1 MTVMSVTR
9 QFSFQ
14 GQDLSQK
21 LVANIPLNASGYW
34 RHQFDRLSARE
45 TTFNW
50 YLGVSNGQIVHS
62 GSTPWSSSALLR
74 LVQRYI
80 PEVRQEPIRSSFILL
95 QKQVRDQTITPTE
108 LLKQVRQ
115 MDIADESQLKAASR
129 LKILNDLDTYLLM
142 GSGDAVFV
150 PDAAMASEEHQL
162 LLLKADAQVM
172 MRGAL
177 QRQVLW
183 QQIKQQV
190 PSMNLVPTLN
200 STVFEQTPL
209 PQTQKDRIRM
219 LVQSG
224 KSINHIAI
232 SLAKDS
238 LEIATMFAR
247 LVKAGLVNLD
257 TPSQSTPSVIMI
269 IDDSPLVLKQFQ
281 HWVTA
286 LGYPVVACQNAAT
299 AMSTILQVKPA
310 SIFIDI
316 NMPGIS
322 GFDLVKQIRQ
332 QPDIAAIPLVILTG
346 EQKLSNKWRA
356 QWSGCDFLNKP
367 FCAADV
373 GEFQAQLQELLQR
386 LVAAASAP
394 VQA

>member
-1 MTVMSVTR
+1 MTVMNGIR

-21 LVANIPLNASGYW
+21 LVDNIPLNASGYW
-34 RHQFDRLSARE
+34 RHQFERLSARE
-45 TTFNW
+45 TSFHW

-80 PEVRQEPIRSSFILL
+80 PEARQEPAKSRFLLL
-95 QKQVRDQTITPTE
+95 QQKVRDQNITPTE
-108 LLKQVRQ
+108 LLKQLKQ
-115 MDIADESQLKAASR
+115 MDIADESQLKAASC

-142 GSGDAVFV
+142 GPGDAVFV
-150 PDAAMASEEHQL
+150 PDAGMVSDENHL
-162 LLLKADAQVM
+162 LIKADAQVI
-172 MRGAL
+172 MRSAL
-177 QRQVLW
+177 KRQVLW
-183 QQIKQQV
+183 QQIKFQV

-200 STVFEQTPL
+200 SNVFEQTPL
-209 PQTQKDRIRM
+209 PQTQRERIRM
-219 LVQSG
+219 LVKSG

-232 SLAKDS
+232 GLAKDS
-238 LEIATMFAR
+238 LEIATIFAR
-247 LVKAGLVNLD
+247 LVKAELVNLD
-257 TPSQSTPSVIMI
+257 APNHSTSSVIMI

-299 AMSTILQVKPA
+299 AMSTILKIKPA

-332 QPDIAAIPLVILTG
+332 QPEIAAIPLVILTG

-367 FCAADV
+367 LSAGDV

-386 LVAAASAP
+386 LVAAASGP
-394 VQA
+394 V

>member
-1 MTVMSVTR
+1 MTVMNGIR

-14 GQDLSQK
+14 SQDLSQK
-21 LVANIPLNASGYW
+21 LIANIPPNMNGYW
-34 RHQFDRLSARE
+34 RHQFDRLAARE
-45 TTFNW
+45 TIFHW
-50 YLGVSNGQIVHS
+50 YLGISNGQIVHS
-62 GSTPWSSSALLR
+62 GNTPWSSSALLR

-80 PEVRQEPIRSSFILL
+80 PEARQEPTKSGFMLL
-95 QKQVRDQTITPTE
+95 QEKVRDQILTPTE
-108 LLKQVRQ
+108 LLKQIRQ
-115 MDIADESQLKAASR
+115 MGIANESQLKAASR
-129 LKILNDLDTYLLM
+129 LKVLNDLDTYLLM

-150 PDAAMASEEHQL
+150 PDAAMTSAGQQL
-162 LLLKADAQVM
+162 LNTDAQVM
-172 MRGAL
+172 MRDAL

-183 QQIKQQV
+183 QHIRQQI
-190 PSMNLVPTLN
+190 PSMNLVPKLN
-200 STVFEQTPL
+200 SKVFEKTPL
-209 PQTQKDRIRM
+209 PQSQKERIQM

-232 SLAKDS
+232 GLAKDS

-257 TPSQSTPSVIMI
+257 VPSQSTPSVIMI

-286 LGYPVVACQNAAT
+286 LGYPVIACQNAAT
-299 AMSTILQVKPA
+299 AMSTVLQIKPA

-332 QPDIAAIPLVILTG
+332 QPEISAIPLVILTG

-356 QWSGCDFLNKP
+356 QWSGCEFLNKP
-367 FCAADV
+367 LSAADV

-386 LVAAASAP
+386 LMAAVSGP
-394 VQA
+394 VQV

>member
-1 MTVMSVTR
+1 MTVMNGIR

-14 GQDLSQK
+14 SQDLSQK
-21 LVANIPLNASGYW
+21 LIANIPANMSGYW
-34 RHQFDRLSARE
+34 RHQFDRLAARE
-45 TTFNW
+45 TIFHW
-50 YLGVSNGQIVHS
+50 YLGISNGQIVHS
-62 GSTPWSSSALLR
+62 GNTPWSSSALLR

-80 PEVRQEPIRSSFILL
+80 PEARQEPMKSSFMLL
-95 QKQVRDQTITPTE
+95 QEKVRDQVLTPTE
-108 LLKQVRQ
+108 LLKQIRQ
-115 MDIADESQLKAASR
+115 MGIADESQIKAASR
-129 LKILNDLDTYLLM
+129 LKVLNDLDTYLLM

-150 PDAAMASEEHQL
+150 PDAAMISAGSQL
-162 LLLKADAQVM
+162 LNTDAQVM
-172 MRGAL
+172 MRDAL

-183 QQIKQQV
+183 QHIKQQI
-190 PSMNLVPTLN
+190 PSMNLVPRLN
-200 STVFEQTPL
+200 SKVFEQTPL
-209 PQTQKDRIRM
+209 PQTQRERIRM

-224 KSINHIAI
+224 KSVNHIAI
-232 SLAKDS
+232 GLAKDS

-247 LVKAGLVNLD
+247 LAKAGLINLD
-257 TPSQSTPSVIMI
+257 APGQSAPSVIMI

-299 AMSTILQVKPA
+299 ALSSILQVKPA

-332 QPDIAAIPLVILTG
+332 QPEISAIPLVILTG

-356 QWSGCDFLNKP
+356 QWSGCEFLNKP
-367 FCAADV
+367 LSAADV

-386 LVAAASAP
+386 LMAAVSCP
-394 VQA
+394 VKV

>member
-1 MTVMSVTR
+1 MAVMNGTR

-14 GQDLSQK
+14 SQDLSQK

-45 TTFNW
+45 TTFHW

-80 PEVRQEPIRSSFILL
+80 PETRQEPARSSFMLL
-95 QKQVRDQTITPTE
+95 QKKVRDQTITPTE
-108 LLKQVRQ
+108 LLKQIRQ
-115 MDIADESQLKAASR
+115 MNIADETQLKAASR
-129 LKILNDLDTYLLM
+129 LKILTDLDTYLLM

-150 PDAAMASEEHQL
+150 PDASMASDGHQ
-162 LLLKADAQVM
+162 LLKADAQVM

-177 QRQVLW
+177 QRQILW
-183 QQIKQQV
+183 QQIRQQV
-190 PSMNLVPTLN
+190 PSMNLVPMLN
-200 STVFEQTPL
+200 ANIFEQAPL
-209 PQTQKDRIRM
+209 PQTQKERIRM
-219 LVQSG
+219 LVKSG

-232 SLAKDS
+232 GLAKDS

-257 TPSQSTPSVIMI
+257 APSQSAPSVIMI

-299 AMSTILQVKPA
+299 ALSTVLQVKPA

-332 QPDIAAIPLVILTG
+332 QPEVAAIPLVILTG

-367 FCAADV
+367 LCAADV

-386 LVAAASAP
+386 LVAAASGP
-394 VQA
+394 VQP

>member
-1 MTVMSVTR
+1 M
-9 QFSFQ
+9 
-14 GQDLSQK
+14 
-21 LVANIPLNASGYW
+21 
-34 RHQFDRLSARE
+34 
-45 TTFNW
+45 
-50 YLGVSNGQIVHS
+50 
-62 GSTPWSSSALLR
+62 
-74 LVQRYI
+74 
-80 PEVRQEPIRSSFILL
+80 LL
-95 QKQVRDQTITPTE
+95 QKKVRDQTITPTE
-108 LLKQVRQ
+108 LLKQIRK
-115 MDIADESQLKAASR
+115 MNIADETQLKAASR
-129 LKILNDLDTYLLM
+129 LKILTDLDTYLLM

-150 PDAAMASEEHQL
+150 PDASMASDGHQ
-162 LLLKADAQVM
+162 LLKADAQVM

-177 QRQVLW
+177 QRQILW
-183 QQIKQQV
+183 QQIRQQV

-200 STVFEQTPL
+200 VNVFEQAPL
-209 PQTQKDRIRM
+209 PQTQKERIRM
-219 LVQSG
+219 LVKSG

-232 SLAKDS
+232 GLAKDS

-257 TPSQSTPSVIMI
+257 APSQSVPSVIMI

-299 AMSTILQVKPA
+299 ALSTVVQVKPA

-332 QPDIAAIPLVILTG
+332 QPEVAAIPLVILTG

-367 FCAADV
+367 LCAADV

-386 LVAAASAP
+386 LVAATSGP
-394 VQA
+394 VLP

>member
-1 MTVMSVTR
+1 MTVMNGTR

-34 RHQFDRLSARE
+34 RHQFDRLAARE
-45 TTFNW
+45 TTFHW

-80 PEVRQEPIRSSFILL
+80 PEVRQQPAKSSFMLL
-95 QKQVRDQTITPTE
+95 QKKVREQAITPIE
-108 LLKQVRQ
+108 LLKQIRQ
-115 MDIADESQLKAASR
+115 TNIADESQLKAASR

-150 PDAAMASEEHQL
+150 PDAAMDSDEHQL

-183 QQIKQQV
+183 QQIRQQV

-200 STVFEQTPL
+200 SKVFEQTPL
-209 PQTQKDRIRM
+209 PQAQKERIRM
-219 LVQSG
+219 LVKSG

-232 SLAKDS
+232 GLAKDS

-257 TPSQSTPSVIMI
+257 VPSQSAPSVIMI

-299 AMSTILQVKPA
+299 AMSTVLQVKPA

-332 QPDIAAIPLVILTG
+332 QPEIAAIPLVILTG

-386 LVAAASAP
+386 LVAASVP
-394 VQA
+394 VQS

>member
-1 MTVMSVTR
+1 MTVMNGIR

-14 GQDLSQK
+14 SQDLSQK
-21 LVANIPLNASGYW
+21 LIANIPTNMSGYW
-34 RHQFDRLSARE
+34 RHQFDRLSTRE
-45 TTFNW
+45 TVFHW
-50 YLGVSNGQIVHS
+50 YLGISNGQIVHS
-62 GSTPWSSSALLR
+62 GNTPWNSSSLLR

-80 PEVRQEPIRSSFILL
+80 PEARQEPTKSSFMLL
-95 QKQVRDQTITPTE
+95 QEKVRDQILTPTE
-108 LLKQVRQ
+108 LLKQIRQ
-115 MDIADESQLKAASR
+115 MGIADESQLKAASR

-142 GSGDAVFV
+142 GAGDAVFV
-150 PDAAMASEEHQL
+150 PDAAMTSEGNQL
-162 LLLKADAQVM
+162 LNTDAQAI
-172 MRGAL
+172 MRDAL
-177 QRQVLW
+177 QRQVFW
-183 QQIKQQV
+183 QHIKQQI
-190 PSMNLVPTLN
+190 PSMNLVPKLN
-200 STVFEQTPL
+200 SKVFEQTPL

-232 SLAKDS
+232 GLGKDS

-247 LVKAGLVNLD
+247 LAKAGLINLD
-257 TPSQSTPSVIMI
+257 APGQSAPSVIMI

-299 AMSTILQVKPA
+299 ALSSILQVKPA

-332 QPDIAAIPLVILTG
+332 QPEISAIPLVILTG

-356 QWSGCDFLNKP
+356 QWSGCEFLNKP
-367 FCAADV
+367 LSVADV

-386 LVAAASAP
+386 LVAAASCP
-394 VQA
+394 VQV

>member
-1 MTVMSVTR
+1 MTVMNGTR

-14 GQDLSQK
+14 SQDLSQK
-21 LVANIPLNASGYW
+21 LIANIPLNASGYW
-34 RHQFDRLSARE
+34 RHQFDRLAARE
-45 TTFNW
+45 TTFHW

-80 PEVRQEPIRSSFILL
+80 PETRQEPARSSFMLL
-95 QKQVRDQTITPTE
+95 QKKVRDQTITPTE
-108 LLKQVRQ
+108 LLKQIRK
-115 MDIADESQLKAASR
+115 MNIADETQLKAASR
-129 LKILNDLDTYLLM
+129 LKILTDLDTYLLM

-150 PDAAMASEEHQL
+150 PDASMASDGHQ
-162 LLLKADAQVM
+162 LLKADAQVM

-177 QRQVLW
+177 QRQILW
-183 QQIKQQV
+183 QQIRQQV

-200 STVFEQTPL
+200 VNVFEQAPL
-209 PQTQKDRIRM
+209 PQTQKERIRM
-219 LVQSG
+219 LVKSG

-232 SLAKDS
+232 GLAKDS

-257 TPSQSTPSVIMI
+257 APSQSVPSVIMI

-299 AMSTILQVKPA
+299 ALSTVVQVKPA

-332 QPDIAAIPLVILTG
+332 QPEVAAIPLVILTG

-367 FCAADV
+367 LCAADV

-386 LVAAASAP
+386 LVAATSGP
-394 VQA
+394 VLP

>member
-1 MTVMSVTR
+1 MTVMNGIR

-14 GQDLSQK
+14 SQDLSQK
-21 LVANIPLNASGYW
+21 LIANIPPNMNGYW
-34 RHQFDRLSARE
+34 RHQFDRLAARE
-45 TTFNW
+45 TIFHW
-50 YLGVSNGQIVHS
+50 YLGISNGQIVHS
-62 GSTPWSSSALLR
+62 GNTPWSSSALLR

-80 PEVRQEPIRSSFILL
+80 PEARQEPTKSGFMLL
-95 QKQVRDQTITPTE
+95 QEKVRDQILTPTE
-108 LLKQVRQ
+108 LLKQIRQ
-115 MDIADESQLKAASR
+115 MGIANESQLKAASR
-129 LKILNDLDTYLLM
+129 LKVLNDLDTYLLM

-150 PDAAMASEEHQL
+150 PDAAMTSAGQQL
-162 LLLKADAQVM
+162 LNTDAQVM
-172 MRGAL
+172 MRDAL

-183 QQIKQQV
+183 QHIRQQI
-190 PSMNLVPTLN
+190 PSMNLVPKLN
-200 STVFEQTPL
+200 SKVFEKTPL
-209 PQTQKDRIRM
+209 PQSQKERIQM

-224 KSINHIAI
+224 KTINHIAI

-247 LVKAGLVNLD
+247 LAKAGLINLD
-257 TPSQSTPSVIMI
+257 APGQSAPSVIMI

-286 LGYPVVACQNAAT
+286 LGYPVVACQNAA
-299 AMSTILQVKPA
+299 AALSSILQVKPA

-332 QPDIAAIPLVILTG
+332 QPEISAIPLVILTG

-356 QWSGCDFLNKP
+356 QWSGCEFLNKP
-367 FCAADV
+367 LSAADV

-386 LVAAASAP
+386 LMAAVSGP
-394 VQA
+394 VQV

>member
-1 MTVMSVTR
+1 MAVMNGTR

-14 GQDLSQK
+14 SQDLSQK
-21 LVANIPLNASGYW
+21 LVTNIPLNASGYW

-45 TTFNW
+45 TTFHW

-80 PEVRQEPIRSSFILL
+80 SETRQEPARSSFMLL
-95 QKQVRDQTITPTE
+95 QKKVRDQTITPTE
-108 LLKQVRQ
+108 LLKQIRQ
-115 MDIADESQLKAASR
+115 MNIADESQLKAASR
-129 LKILNDLDTYLLM
+129 LKILADLDTYLLM

-150 PDAAMASEEHQL
+150 PDASMASDGHQ
-162 LLLKADAQVM
+162 LLKADAQVM

-177 QRQVLW
+177 QRQILW

-190 PSMNLVPTLN
+190 PSMNLVPMLN
-200 STVFEQTPL
+200 ANVFEQTPL
-209 PQTQKDRIRM
+209 PQTQKERIRM
-219 LVQSG
+219 LVKSG

-232 SLAKDS
+232 GLAKDS

-257 TPSQSTPSVIMI
+257 APSQSAPSVIMI

-299 AMSTILQVKPA
+299 ALSTVLQVKPA

-332 QPDIAAIPLVILTG
+332 QPEVAAIPLVILTG

-367 FCAADV
+367 LCAADV

-386 LVAAASAP
+386 LVAAASGP
-394 VQA
+394 VQP